1 MRKPSLY
8 TFKPEKYPSA
18 PQWNTRTC
26 QHCWQIRTCA
36 AFIRVI
42 LFRERNMLARALPGT
57 TTLATVL
64 TVWSAVAAADEFRIL
79 TKIYVGKEDQ
89 PSSQNVTIF
98 RDGLVYDCMESP
110 EEVAVFDGP
119 RGRFILLNPPHR
131 LRTEITFAQLETRIA
146 GLQAELKKRSADE
159 GAHGLSAFLTAP
171 RFDESAGAE
180 RGQTV
185 FKSPYFQYAIKSD
198 EARGE
203 SAAKQYA
210 DFVHWY
216 TRLNAMRNP
225 AMLAREPINE
235 WLTRGRRMP
244 VEIEL
249 TTFKKGTFGAMNKL
263 NSYRSHHNV
272 AWALSVE
279 DRKKLDEIDRWLVSF
294 EQTPYD
300 AYRDLQK
307 PGK

>member
-1 MRKPSLY
+1 MLV
-8 TFKPEKYPSA
+8 
-18 PQWNTRTC
+18 RT
-26 QHCWQIRTCA
+26 
-36 AFIRVI
+36 
-42 LFRERNMLARALPGT
+42 LPGT
-57 TTLATVL
+57 IMLATL
-64 TVWSAVAAADEFRIL
+64 LAWPAVAAADEFRIL

-119 RGRFILLNPPHR
+119 RGRFILLSPPHR
-131 LRTEITFAQLETRIA
+131 LRTEITFPLLETRVA
-146 GLQAELKKRSADE
+146 SLQAELKKKTTDE
-159 GAHGLSAFLTAP
+159 GEGGLSAFLTAP

-185 FKSPYFQYAIKSD
+185 FKSPYFHYAIKTD

-216 TRLNAMRNP
+216 TRLNAVRNP

-235 WLTRGRRMP
+235 WLTRGHRMP

-249 TTFKKGTFGAMNKL
+249 TTFKKGAFGGMNKL

-279 DRKKLDEIDRWLVSF
+279 DRKKLDDIDRWLVNF
-294 EQTPYD
+294 EQIGYD

-307 PGK
+307 PAK